1 VSAEVLGGV
10 VVGAALVALAMAAI
24 HWRGQR
30 ATRRTITIDLRN
42 TATRRSE
49 ASDPVTGLVHDS
61 YFHLTLS
68 QRMASAR
75 RHLQPLSLVLFELD
89 AFEAA
94 RPERRDQALR
104 LLGGLLRRTLRQCDT
119 ACRYGEAA
127 VAALLEDT
135 PEAGAVIAADRV
147 RRSVNSTPVT
157 RSLTLSAGIA
167 CYPTHALDGPELLR
181 RAVQALSTARARGR
195 DQVEIATAD

>member
-1 VSAEVLGGV
+1 VSPEVIGGV
-10 VVGAALVALAMAAI
+10 VLGAALVAMGMAAV

-30 ATRRTITIDLRN
+30 ATRRTITIDLRHS
-42 TATRRSE
+42 APRSE

-75 RHLQPLSLVLFELD
+75 RHLQPLSLVLFQLD
-89 AFEAA
+89 GFEAA

-104 LLGGLLRRTLRQCDT
+104 LLGSLLRRTLRQCDT

-147 RRSVNSTPVT
+147 RRSVTASPVT
-157 RSLTLSAGIA
+157 RSFTLSAGIA

-181 RAVQALSTARARGR
+181 RSVQALSVARARGR
-195 DQVEIATAD
+195 DQVEIARSDS